1 MSGTNEPWYHP
12 TYVLTKLS
20 IRRFLPLTQAYAL
33 TYTKYRNS
41 FRQRTRANLPEK
53 TASATRCQNARTM
66 RVSL

>member
-33 TYTKYRNS
+33 TYFS
-41 FRQRTRANLPEK
+41 FRQRAVVLTRKDCFGNVLREIFH
-53 TASATRCQNARTM
+53 Q
-66 RVSL
+66 